1 MQDFLYYAPTKVVF
15 GKNTEA
21 KAGELIKEE
30 GASKV
35 MVVYGGNSAKRS
47 GLLDRVFESL
57 AASGLEYCSL
67 GGVKPNPRLSK
78 VYEGIELAKEFGAEF
93 LLAAGGGSVIDTCKA
108 IGAGL
113 RYDGD
118 VWDLYIG
125 KAICAGS
132 APVGAILTIAA
143 TGSEMSN
150 GSVITKD
157 ENQLKRS
164 FDSNYCQCKFAIMD
178 PELTYTL
185 PPFQTASGCADIM
198 MHTMERYFSTDCMGF
213 TDAIAEALL
222 RNVME
227 NSRIVLAQPENYDAR
242 ANIMW
247 AGSISHNGL
256 TGCGTVGDW
265 APHMIE
271 HELGGMFDV
280 AHGAGLAAIWG
291 SWARYVVKVKPA
303 RFAQFAKNVMGVD
316 APGASDEELAAA
328 GIEAME
334 DFFRSINM
342 PTNLRELG
350 CEPTDAQIAELAD
363 KCCDGDTHTVGH
375 FMALNSRDV
384 AAILMAAK

>member
-1 MQDFLYYAPTKVVF
+1 MYDFMYFAPTKVVF
-15 GKNTEA
+15 GK
-21 KAGELIKEE
+21 KAELKVGDLIKEE
-30 GASKV
+30 GASKA
-35 MVVYGGNSAKRS
+35 MVVYGGSSAKRS

-57 AASGLEYCSL
+57 TASGIEYCSL

-78 VYEGIELAKEFGAEF
+78 VYEGIALAKEFGAEF
-93 LLAAGGGSVIDTCKA
+93 LLAVGGGSVIDTCKA

-113 RYDGD
+113 CYDGD

-157 ENQLKRS
+157 ENKLKRS
-164 FDSNYCQCKFAIMD
+164 FDSNYCQCKFAIMN

-185 PPFQTASGCADIM
+185 PPFQTASGCTDIM
-198 MHTMERYFSTDCMGF
+198 MHTMERYFSTDCMGL
-213 TDAIAEALL
+213 TDAISEALL
-222 RNVME
+222 RSVME
-227 NSRIVLAQPENYDAR
+227 NTHTVLAEPDNYDAR

-247 AGSISHNGL
+247 AGSLSHNGL

-291 SWARYVVKVKPA
+291 SWARYVMKVKPA
-303 RFAQFAKNVMGVD
+303 RFAQFAKNVMGID
-316 APGASDEELAAA
+316 STEKTDDELAKA
-328 GIEAME
+328 GIESME
-334 DFFRSINM
+334 SFLRSINM
-342 PTNLRELG
+342 PINLRELG
-350 CEPTDAQIAELAD
+350 CEPTDAQITELAN
-363 KCCDGDTHTVGH
+363 KCCDDDTHTVGH
-375 FMALNSRDV
+375 FMTLNSRDV
-384 AAILMAAK
+384 ASILTSAK